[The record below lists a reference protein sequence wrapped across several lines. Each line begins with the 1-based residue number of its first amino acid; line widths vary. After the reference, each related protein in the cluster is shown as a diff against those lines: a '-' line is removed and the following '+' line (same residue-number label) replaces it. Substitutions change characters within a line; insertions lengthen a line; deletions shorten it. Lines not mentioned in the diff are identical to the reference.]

1 MALNKTK
8 LQKIIRAIEKTKR
21 KVYTVSELSRD
32 TGIKDEI
39 LIDYLS
45 KFNAL
50 IYFDSQANV
59 KDYLNGIREDFDGQ
73 NKEVVKRTE
82 YVRSKDVEQY
92 DNLVD
97 YIYKTMTVQGG
108 ILDTGYVLN
117 KKDIKIIKKLLKE
130 ESDKL
135 SSKK

>member
-1 MALNKTK
+1 MTLNKTK
-8 LQKIIRAIEKTKR
+8 LQKIIKAIEKTKR

-50 IYFDSQANV
+50 IYFDNQANI
-59 KDYLNGIREDFDGQ
+59 KEYLEGIKEDFEDQ
-73 NKEVVKRTE
+73 NKEVVKRND
-82 YVRSKDVEQY
+82 YVRSKDIEQY
-92 DNLVD
+92 DGFID

-108 ILDTGYVLN
+108 ILDTGYGLT
-117 KKDIKIIKKLLKE
+117 KKDIKIIKKLIKE
-130 ESDKL
+130 ESDRL

>member
-1 MALNKTK
+1 MTLNKTK
-8 LQKIIRAIEKTKR
+8 LQKIIKAIEKTKR

-50 IYFDSQANV
+50 IYFDNQANI
-59 KDYLNGIREDFDGQ
+59 KEYLEGIKEDFEDQ
-73 NKEVVKRTE
+73 NKEVVKRND
-82 YVRSKDVEQY
+82 YVRSKDIEQY
-92 DNLVD
+92 DGFID

-108 ILDTGYVLN
+108 ILDTGYRLT
-117 KKDIKIIKKLLKE
+117 KKDIKIIKKLIKE
-130 ESDKL
+130 ESDRL